1 MIRTYA
7 RIVAVVLIALAFL
20 GLAVLGWSMG
30 DIIYHGGL
38 GLLFAIAGFWQRDAT
53 TVRMMVGGLGGL
65 GITIK
70 AVELLGTWVLPAV
83 PLYLGPHEI
92 TCITVGIA
100 SLLAARY
107 LPDASEAPSKNGGG
121 IVKL

>member
-7 RIVAVVLIALAFL
+7 RIVAVVLIALALL
-20 GLAVLGWSMG
+20 GLAVLGWSMSE
-30 DIIYHGGL
+30 ILYHGGL
-38 GLLFAIAGFWQRDAT
+38 GLLFAVAGFWQRDAT
-53 TVRMMVGGLGGL
+53 SVRIMVGGLGGVVT
-65 GITIK
+65 TIK
-70 AVELLGTWVLPAV
+70 AVEIAAAWVLPAV

-107 LPDASEAPSKNGGG
+107 LPDSA
-121 IVKL
+121 